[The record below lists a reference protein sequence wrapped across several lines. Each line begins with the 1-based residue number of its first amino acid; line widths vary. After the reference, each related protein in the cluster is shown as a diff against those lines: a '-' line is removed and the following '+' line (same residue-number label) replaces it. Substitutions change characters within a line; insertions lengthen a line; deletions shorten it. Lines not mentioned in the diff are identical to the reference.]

1 MSKQREEAARLAAA
15 ALGTDVLP
23 TFSRRAPRVAMNT
36 VSDFT
41 GELER
46 AERDLSEAKVRL
58 AEYDGAL
65 PTRKIDAK
73 QVRLSRFAN
82 RIEDSFRDA
91 DFAALKAEIAN
102 AGGNIQPIKVRRAGE
117 SYELVWGHRR
127 HRACLE
133 LDLPVLATITES
145 MSDRELFE
153 EMSREN
159 EQRKNLSAYEMAM
172 HYRRAVDLKLY
183 KNWSEVAAVLGKTRG
198 LLSRYSALAD
208 LPKVI
213 VEAFPSP
220 NDIQPKWAATLR
232 KVFDVDAEAVSQAA
246 QRVKGRSLP
255 ARSVFETLVNLPV
268 KQFTRVNIGAC
279 QWTESEDAVR
289 IDIDRRRFDNNK
301 LQAVR
306 SFLQELEKSD

>member
-46 AERDLSEAKVRL
+46 AERDLTEAKTRL

-65 PTRKIDAK
+65 PTRKIDAR

-102 AGGNIQPIKVRRAGE
+102 AGGNIQPIKVRRNGE
-117 SYELVWGHRR
+117 AYELVWGHRR

-133 LDLPVLATITES
+133 LDLPVLATISEV

-208 LPKVI
+208 LPKVV

-246 QRVKGRSLP
+246 QRVKGRSLS

-268 KQFTRVNIGAC
+268 KQFTRVNIGPC
-279 QWTESEDAVR
+279 QWTETDDSVR
-289 IDIDRRRFDNNK
+289 VDIDRRGFGDEK
-301 LQAVR
+301 LQALR
-306 SFLQELEKSD
+306 AFLEELENAE

>member
-46 AERDLSEAKVRL
+46 AERDLTEAKTRL
-58 AEYDGAL
+58 AEYEGAL
-65 PTRKIDAK
+65 PTRKIDAR

-102 AGGNIQPIKVRRAGE
+102 AGGNIQPIKVRRNGE
-117 SYELVWGHRR
+117 AYELVWGHRR

-133 LDLPVLATITES
+133 LDLPVLATISEG

-208 LPKVI
+208 LPKVV

-246 QRVKGRSLP
+246 QRVKGRSLS

-268 KQFTRVNIGAC
+268 KQFTRVNIGPC
-279 QWTESEDAVR
+279 QWTESDESVR
-289 IDIDRRRFDNNK
+289 VDIDRRGFGDEK
-301 LQAVR
+301 LQALR
-306 SFLQELEKSD
+306 AFLEELENAD

>member
-46 AERDLSEAKVRL
+46 AERDLSAAKTRL
-58 AEYDGAL
+58 AEYEGAL

-73 QVRLSRFAN
+73 LVRLSRFAN

-102 AGGNIQPIKVRRAGE
+102 AGGNIQPIKVRRSGDV
-117 SYELVWGHRR
+117 YELVWGHRR

-133 LDLPVLATITES
+133 LDIPVLATISES

-208 LPKVI
+208 LPKVV

-246 QRVKGRSLP
+246 QRVKGRSLT

-279 QWTESEDAVR
+279 HWTEGDDSVR
-289 IDIDRRRFDNNK
+289 VDIDRRAFGDDK
-301 LQAVR
+301 LQALR
-306 SFLQELEKSD
+306 AFLEELENAE